1 MPIDTTLKS
10 YRDRLPK
17 VVQVQDCINEIVK
30 DKGVT
35 YLPKPDPDNLGPE
48 NTTRYEQ
55 YKTRAV
61 FVNVTKRTHDGML
74 GAVYRKAPM
83 IKLPPS
89 IAYLEENADGSGMG
103 LIQFSKRSLSDTA
116 QSGRDG
122 ILVDYPP
129 RPDDVKL
136 TAGGEEKEKL
146 ITQSDT
152 KGLKATLVGYNFSQI
167 INWRM
172 DAGKLLLVVLR
183 EVYETTNDGF
193 EYEVKDQYRE
203 LRMED
208 GFYIQRLWRE
218 SELVEIVQPTM
229 FSGARWD
236 RIPFEFVGTINND
249 SDLDPSLLFG
259 LSELNIGHYRNS
271 ADLEENCYIH
281 GQLTLGVVSEMS
293 GAEFKESNPSGI
305 QVGSRR
311 GHFLGKGGDFVSV
324 QAEPNQLADKLMER
338 KEKQMLAIGARLIEQ
353 GGTNET
359 AEGVRARTG
368 ADSANLSSL
377 AHNVSSAMKQAL
389 MWAADF
395 MGPPGQEVVFTLN
408 QEFYPETLDAQMAA
422 ALIQLY
428 DRGRIG
434 AIDLHRKLQA
444 SGNIADDRELETI
457 ESEANSLSP
466 LSGANIN
473 VVE

>member
-17 VVQVQDCINEIVK
+17 VVQVQDCINETVK

-48 NTTRYEQ
+48 NATRYEQ

-74 GAVYRKAPM
+74 GAVYRKALTLE
-83 IKLPPS
+83 LPSS
-89 IAYLEENADGSGMG
+89 IAYLEEDADGAGMS
-103 LIQFSKRSLSDTA
+103 LSQFSKRVLSDTA

-122 ILVDYPP
+122 VLVDYPP
-129 RPDDVKL
+129 RPDNLKS
-136 TAGGEEKEKL
+136 AGNGETREEL
-146 ITQSDT
+146 ITLANT
-152 KGLKATLVGYNFSQI
+152 KGLQATLIEYTFGQI
-167 INWRM
+167 INWRE
-172 DAGKLLLVVLR
+172 DAGDLSLVVLR
-183 EVYETTNDGF
+183 ETYETTNDGF

-218 SELVEIVQPTM
+218 SELVEIVRPTM
-229 FSGARWD
+229 FSGARWTY
-236 RIPFEFVGTINND
+236 IPFTFVGTINND
-249 SDLDPSLLFG
+249 SALDPSLLFG

-293 GAEFKESNPSGI
+293 GAEFNTSNPNGI

-311 GHFLGKGGDFVSV
+311 GHFLGKGGNFVAV
-324 QAEPNQLADKLMER
+324 QAEPNQLADNLMKR
-338 KEKQMLAIGARLIEQ
+338 KEDQMLAIGARLIEQ
-353 GGTNET
+353 GGGNET
-359 AEGVRARTG
+359 AEAVRARTG

-377 AHNVSSAMKQAL
+377 AHNVSAAMKQAL
-389 MWAADF
+389 MWASDF

-408 QEFYPETLDAQMAA
+408 QEFYADTLDAQMAA

-444 SGNIADDRELETI
+444 SGNIADDRKLEDI
-457 ESEANSLSP
+457 ESESNSRSP
-466 LSGANIN
+466 LSGANLDVI
-473 VVE
+473 

>member
-48 NTTRYEQ
+48 NGTRYEQ

-74 GAVYRKAPM
+74 GAVYRKQVTLD
-83 IKLPPS
+83 LPTS
-89 IAYLEENADGSGMG
+89 IAYLEEDADGAGMN
-103 LIQFSKRSLSDTA
+103 LSQFSKRVLSDTA

-129 RPDDVKL
+129 RPDDL
-136 TAGGEEKEKL
+136 TMA
-146 ITQSDT
+146 DT
-152 KGLKATLVGYNFSQI
+152 KDLKATLIEYTFGQI
-167 INWRM
+167 INWRE
-172 DAGKLLLVVLR
+172 DAGDLSLVVLR
-183 EVYETTNDGF
+183 ETYETTNDGF

-218 SELVEIVQPTM
+218 SELVEIVEPTM
-229 FSGARWD
+229 FSGARWTY
-236 RIPFEFVGTINND
+236 IPFTFVGTINND
-249 SDLDPSLLFG
+249 SHLDPSLLFG

-293 GAEFKESNPSGI
+293 GAEFKESNPNGI

-311 GHFLGKGGDFVSV
+311 GHFLGKGGNFVAV

-389 MWAADF
+389 MWASDF

-457 ESEANSLSP
+457 ESESDSRSP
-466 LSGANIN
+466 LTGSTIE
-473 VVE
+473 VQ